1 MVRLDELLPG
11 EKCRVAELQTLG
23 PMRRRLRELG
33 LVEGT
38 AVTCLGFSPLGDP
51 GAYEVLGAVI
61 ALRKRDG
68 AGVLVERTG
77 T

>member
-11 EKCRVAELQTLG
+11 EQGRVAELQTLG

-33 LVEGT
+33 LVEDT

-51 GAYEVLGAVI
+51 GAYEVLGATI
-61 ALRKRDG
+61 ALRKREG
-68 AGVLVERTG
+68 AGVLVERTPA
-77 T
+77 